1 MRRESN
7 RNGNPKSLRQLAKE
21 LGVSHSYLSQVI
33 NGKRP
38 PSEKVLTTLLTSG
51 LIESAISSYNERE
64 WQRSSVVEQRT
75 HKPLVVGSNPS
86 AASLKLK
93 SGWAAEIYGSRPKN
107 STRAIKSL
115 PVILQGRV
123 PLIRKHFFQAQ
134 SLSSSSFFSP
144 SNFFIWVIS

>member
-21 LGVSHSYLSQVI
+21 LGVSHSYLSQVKS
-33 NGKRP
+33 GKCP
-38 PSEKVLTTLLTSG
+38 ASDKVVSSG
-51 LIESAISSYNERE
+51 LLDSDTLQSYNVRE

-107 STRAIKSL
+107 STRTTKSF
-115 PVILQGRV
+115 PVIVQGRV
-123 PLIRKHFFQAQ
+123 PLIRKHFFKLNLSHQAVS
-134 SLSSSSFFSP
+134 SLPLTFLSGLYP
-144 SNFFIWVIS
+144 E